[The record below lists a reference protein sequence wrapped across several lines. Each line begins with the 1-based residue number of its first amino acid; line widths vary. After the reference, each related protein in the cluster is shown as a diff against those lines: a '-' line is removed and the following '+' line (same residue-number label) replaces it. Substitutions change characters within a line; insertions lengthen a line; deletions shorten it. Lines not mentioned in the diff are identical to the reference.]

1 MALTDTYKLNNGVE
15 IPVVGFGTWQ
25 TPDGE
30 VARESVKTAL
40 EVGYRHID
48 TAAAYGNEVSVGQ
61 GIKESG
67 VNRHDIFL
75 TTKLWND
82 SHGYEATKKAI
93 DLSLQRLDTDY
104 LDLYLIHWPNPVAVR
119 EHWAEL
125 NAESWQA
132 MEEAVKAGKIRAIGI
147 SNFRKHHLDE
157 LLKTANI
164 VPAVN
169 QNYLNP
175 SDLQPD
181 VLAAN
186 KEHDILNEAYSP
198 LGTGDLLRNELVA
211 EVAAAHNHSVPQVL
225 LRWSLQHGFLP
236 LPKSVHAEYIKSN
249 TDIFDFELTD
259 DEMKKLDGLRGV
271 THLATDPDTAT
282 F

>member
-30 VARESVKTAL
+30 VAE
-40 EVGYRHID
+40 
-48 TAAAYGNEVSVGQ
+48 
-61 GIKESG
+61 
-67 VNRHDIFL
+67 
-75 TTKLWND
+75 
-82 SHGYEATKKAI
+82 
-93 DLSLQRLDTDY
+93 
-104 LDLYLIHWPNPVAVR
+104 
-119 EHWAEL
+119 
-125 NAESWQA
+125 
-132 MEEAVKAGKIRAIGI
+132 
-147 SNFRKHHLDE
+147 
-157 LLKTANI
+157 
-164 VPAVN
+164 
-169 QNYLNP
+169 
-175 SDLQPD
+175 
-181 VLAAN
+181 
-186 KEHDILNEAYSP
+186 
-198 LGTGDLLRNELVA
+198 
-211 EVAAAHNHSVPQVL
+211 AHNHSVPQVL

>member
-1 MALTDTYKLNNGVE
+1 MFFFFSKSYHLLLTISKIYNEYELIICGGITMALTDTYKLNNGVE

-25 TPDGE
+25 TPDGD

-93 DLSLQRLDTDY
+93 DLSLQKLDTDY
-104 LDLYLIHWPNPVAVR
+104 LDLYLIHWPNPVSVR

-125 NAESWQA
+125 NAE
-132 MEEAVKAGKIRAIGI
+132 K
-147 SNFRKHHLDE
+147 
-157 LLKTANI
+157 
-164 VPAVN
+164 
-169 QNYLNP
+169 
-175 SDLQPD
+175 
-181 VLAAN
+181 LAS
-186 KEHDILNEAYSP
+186 YGRS
-198 LGTGDLLRNELVA
+198 R
-211 EVAAAHNHSVPQVL
+211 
-225 LRWSLQHGFLP
+225 
-236 LPKSVHAEYIKSN
+236 
-249 TDIFDFELTD
+249 
-259 DEMKKLDGLRGV
+259 
-271 THLATDPDTAT
+271 
-282 F
+282 